1 MAKERINFKKDYKLF
16 AACEKAESSVDG
28 NTERVYFEHGNAY
41 ATDRHILIRVPLNWC
56 TPFDDE
62 QIAALNGFCVHAK
75 ILKLI
80 YGFDVVTIEKTLTTE
95 DAYDNLLE
103 EAEPIVYI
111 KAVYQ
116 GEQVRF
122 RLERSDKEFVQKLEG
137 FLASEDGWKPLNK
150 VGINTALLHKISQ
163 ALNMDSVQMDFT
175 QSGGKIFIKS
185 VMEED
190 QKSGP
195 SAIIMPI
202 QTEATLPGMDEEPDD
217 K

>member
-1 MAKERINFKKDYKLF
+1 MAKERKNFFKEYKLF
-16 AACEKAESSVDG
+16 AACEKADSTING
-28 NTERVYFEHGNAY
+28 HLERVYFEHGNAY
-41 ATDRHILIRVPLNWC
+41 ATDGHILIRVPLSYC
-56 TPFDDE
+56 TPFEEE
-62 QIAALNGFCVHAK
+62 QIQALNGFCVHGK

-103 EAEPIVYI
+103 AAEPVVYI

-122 RLERSDKEFVQKLEG
+122 RLEKSDKDFVANFERL
-137 FLASEDGWKPLNK
+137 LAAEDGWKPLNK
-150 VGINTALLHKISQ
+150 VGINTGLLSKISQ
-163 ALNMDSVQMDFT
+163 AINMSSIQMDFT
-175 QSGGKIFIKS
+175 QSDGKIFIKS

-190 QKSGP
+190 QKAGP

-202 QTEATLPGMDEEPDD
+202 QTEAVLPGMEEEPEEE
-217 K
+217 

>member
-1 MAKERINFKKDYKLF
+1 MNFFKEYKLF
-16 AACEKAESSVDG
+16 AACDKADSTLNG

-41 ATDRHILIRVPLNWC
+41 ATDGHILIRVPLSYC
-56 TPFDDE
+56 TPFEEE
-62 QIAALNGFCVHAK
+62 QRQALNGFCVHAK

-80 YGFDVVTIEKTLTTE
+80 YGFDVVTVERTLTTE

-103 EAEPIVYI
+103 AAEPVVYI

-122 RLERSDKEFVQKLEG
+122 RLEKSDKDFVANFERLM
-137 FLASEDGWKPLNK
+137 ASGEGWKPLNK
-150 VGINTALLHKISQ
+150 IGINTGLLSKISQ
-163 ALNMDSVQMDFT
+163 AINMSSIQMDFT
-175 QSGGKIFIKS
+175 QSDGIIFIKS

-190 QKSGP
+190 QKAGP

-202 QTEATLPGMDEEPDD
+202 QTEATLPGMEEEPEEE
-217 K
+217 